1 MEVEVRTY
9 GDVRAAVGE
18 RALTLDLP
26 AGATVADA
34 LAALAATSDLTVPA
48 ASDPDADALLVVR
61 NGRNVT
67 LDEGR
72 ATTLSPGDRLSLS
85 GSPMPE

>member
-9 GDVRAAVGE
+9 GDVRSAVGE
-18 RALTLDLP
+18 RTLTLDLP
-26 AGATVADA
+26 ADATVADA
-34 LAALAATSDLTVPA
+34 LAALASDSDLTIPDG
-48 ASDPDADALLVVR
+48 SDADALLVVR
-61 NGRNVT
+61 NGRNVA

-72 ATTLSPGDRLSLS
+72 ATRLAPGDRLSLS